1 VRARST
7 SSAFRRTSA
16 AFAFALTMCGCR
28 PTTGPP
34 DLTISGSSVGR
45 EAELLRSQLAR
56 FEASHP
62 PLRVAVRA
70 TPDAS
75 DDRHQLYVQ
84 WLNARATDPDV
95 LQLDVVWTAEFAA
108 AGWILN
114 LDRFHPDQADF
125 FPSALAAATWNSREY
140 ARPWFVDVGML
151 YWRTDLMDRPPQ
163 TFDALNRLAARAV
176 ESGAVPYGLVW
187 QGARYEGLVTVF
199 LEYLSAFGG
208 AILDER
214 GRVVVDSDAA
224 IRAAT
229 AMRDEIASF
238 HIVPPAVL
246 SWQEEQTRFA
256 FQNGQAAFMRNWPY
270 AYTLLEA
277 RGESQVAGHFGVT
290 SMPAGEGGTP
300 TAALGGSNLAINA
313 NSDRPDAAY
322 ALVDYLTQ
330 PEQMIERARAV
341 GQFPARERLY
351 ENGTLAGALEIEPA
365 TAHQIISHAVP
376 RPVTP
381 VYAELSEILQVHLHR
396 VLSRQEDPR
405 DGLLAAAAAMR
416 QILERSGL
424 GGGA

>member
-1 VRARST
+1 VPAWST

-16 AFAFALTMCGCR
+16 AIAFVLATCGCH
-28 PTTGPP
+28 PAAGPP
-34 DLTISGSSVGR
+34 VLTISGSSVGR
-45 EAELLRSQLAR
+45 EAELLRRQLAR

-62 PLRVAVRA
+62 PLRVEVRA

-114 LDRFHPDQADF
+114 LDRFHPESADF
-125 FPSALAAATWNSREY
+125 FRSALATATWNGREF

-151 YWRTDLMDRPPQ
+151 YWRTDLMDAPPL
-163 TFDALNRLAARAV
+163 TLDALHQLATRAV
-176 ESGAVPYGLVW
+176 GSGAVPYGLVW

-208 AILDER
+208 AILDEH
-214 GRVVVDSDAA
+214 GRVMVDSDAA

-229 AMRDEIASF
+229 AMRDEIASS
-238 HIVPPAVL
+238 HIVPLAVL

-256 FQNGQAAFMRNWPY
+256 FQNGHAAFMRNWPY
-270 AYTLLEA
+270 AYPLLET
-277 RGESQVAGHFGVT
+277 RGESQVAGRFGVT
-290 SMPAGEGGTP
+290 TMPASEGGAP
-300 TAALGGSNLAINA
+300 AAALGGSNLAINA
-313 NSDRPDAAY
+313 HSDRPVDAY
-322 ALVDYLTQ
+322 ALVEYLTQ

-351 ENGTLAGALEIEPA
+351 ENGSLAGALTIEPA
-365 TAHQIISHAVP
+365 IAHHIISHAVP

-396 VLSRQEDPR
+396 VLTRQEEPR
-405 DGLLAAAAAMR
+405 EGLAAAGAAMR

-424 GGGA
+424 GRGA